1 MKYKRYIFPV
11 LMGVTMSVIM
21 SLTNIGKIVFPSI
34 LIMMLMQAIVASI
47 ASLIFPAGLA
57 GVKIVKKFLPGITY
71 IPTLL
76 VSSLLPAVYF
86 TLILSITGFL
96 RIRGFSDDFFM
107 IYLKSLPKN
116 IILGYATSILWN
128 IVLDV
133 ALHKKGD
140 SVK

>member
-1 MKYKRYIFPV
+1 M
-11 LMGVTMSVIM
+11 
-21 SLTNIGKIVFPSI
+21 
-34 LIMMLMQAIVASI
+34 
-47 ASLIFPAGLA
+47 
-57 GVKIVKKFLPGITY
+57 
-71 IPTLL
+71 
-76 VSSLLPAVYF
+76 
-86 TLILSITGFL
+86 
-96 RIRGFSDDFFM
+96 RGFSDDFFM